1 MKTGILFKGYLLVD
15 DMWMELSD
23 KLNFP
28 EETVGD
34 NPFEY
39 IKDLVK
45 SANIKYYL
53 ITYDEFEIKE

>member
-1 MKTGILFKGYLLVD
+1 MKTGILFKGYILVD
-15 DMWMELSD
+15 DIWMELSD

-28 EETVGD
+28 KETVGD

-39 IKDLVK
+39 IQDLMK
-45 SANIKYYL
+45 TADIKYYL

>member
-1 MKTGILFKGYLLVD
+1 MKTGILFKGYILVD

-39 IKDLVK
+39 IQDLMK

-53 ITYDEFEIKE
+53 VTYDEFEIKE

>member
-53 ITYDEFEIKE
+53 ITYDKFEIKE

>member
-1 MKTGILFKGYLLVD
+1 MRTGILFKGYILVD

-28 EETVGD
+28 KETVGD

-39 IKDLVK
+39 IQDLMKTADV
-45 SANIKYYL
+45 KYYL
-53 ITYDEFEIKE
+53 ITYDEFKIKE

>member
-1 MKTGILFKGYLLVD
+1 MKTGISFKGYLLVD

-39 IKDLVK
+39 IQDLIK

>member
-1 MKTGILFKGYLLVD
+1 MRTGILFKGYLLVNNI
-15 DMWMELSD
+15 WIELSD

-28 EETVGD
+28 KETVGE

-39 IKDLVK
+39 IKELMKTVDVE
-45 SANIKYYL
+45 YYL

>member
-1 MKTGILFKGYLLVD
+1 MRTGILFKGYMLVNNI
-15 DMWMELSD
+15 WIELSD

-28 EETVGD
+28 KETVGE

-39 IKDLVK
+39 IKELMKTVD
-45 SANIKYYL
+45 IEYYL